1 MVFPVDRSHIF
12 PPNIWAVA
20 HKNQNNRSHE
30 ISILQNLEMFCKL
43 FAKGICTL
51 CVFTPIFSNIYAR
64 WAKNQYHWTNVL
76 YHSWH
81 RLLTFVI
88 TINQNAP
95 LRKGAWKLA
104 FFCIGAFTY
113 SISTPLFTKLDCIL
127 CSFQCFLL
135 GQSWNNRSNQNVQVY
150 FSCLKKLYCW
160 VFYPCLNKIFNS
172 STII

>member
-76 YHSWH
+76 CHSWH

-95 LRKGAWKLA
+95 LRKGTWKLA

-113 SISTPLFTKLDCIL
+113 SISTPLFTKLDCIA
-127 CSFQCFLL
+127 LL
-135 GQSWNNRSNQNVQVY
+135 NLSSVAFNV
-150 FSCLKKLYCW
+150 FCLVNLG
-160 VFYPCLNKIFNS
+160 
-172 STII
+172 IIGAIKMYRYTFHV